1 MLHYDGLSPIMRL
14 IWFAAVKCESRAVVR
29 EEDKKHSCKIRGDGI
44 KERVSKKV
52 MGVNCNSPL
61 L

>member
-1 MLHYDGLSPIMRL
+1 MTL
-14 IWFAAVKCESRAVVR
+14 IWFAAVKCESHAVVR